1 MRRRLTLAG
10 LLAPPLFWL
19 VVAYLGALAVIFATA
34 FWSTDPFTNQVV
46 RTFTTDNFRALV
58 SDPTYLR
65 IIGRTL
71 LIAVT
76 VTAACAMIAIPFAF
90 FMAKVAP
97 RRVRGLLV
105 ALVLVPLW
113 ASYLVKAYAWRTM
126 LGPGGVLDATVGST
140 PGYGFTAVVITLT
153 YLWLPY
159 MILPVYAGLDRLPDS
174 HLEASADLGAGNWTT
189 IRRVVL
195 PALRP
200 FIAAG
205 TIFTFSLSLG
215 DYIAVQIVGGNLQVL
230 GTAVLQNITL
240 DLPFAAA
247 LGTTSALIMVVYL
260 LAVRR
265 TGALE
270 SL

>member
-1 MRRRLTLAG
+1 MRKRLALAG
-10 LLAPPLFWL
+10 LLAPPLLWL
-19 VVAYLGALAVIFATA
+19 VVAYLGALAAIFATA
-34 FWSTDPFTNQVV
+34 VWSTDPFTNQVV
-46 RTFTTDNFRALV
+46 RTFTMDNLRTLA

-65 IIGRTL
+65 IFGRTL
-71 LIAVT
+71 VIAVSVTVLCALIAL
-76 VTAACAMIAIPFAF
+76 PFAF

-97 RRVRGLLV
+97 RRIRGLLV

-126 LGPGGVLDATVGST
+126 IGPGGVMDSTIGGT

-159 MILPVYAGLDRLPDS
+159 MILPIYAGLERLPDS
-174 HLEASADLGAGNWTT
+174 HLEASADLGARNWVTF
-189 IRRVVL
+189 RRVVL
-195 PALRP
+195 PALLP
-200 FIAAG
+200 SIAAG

-215 DYIAVQIVGGNLQVL
+215 DYIAVQIVGGTLQVL

-247 LGTTSALIMVVYL
+247 MGTGSVVIMVVYL
-260 LAVRR
+260 LAVAR

-270 SL
+270 NL